1 MKFTKTIE
9 VKNIFNKISYKY
21 DFLNNLLSFG
31 LHRLWKRKLV
41 NLLEPL
47 NGEDWACLLY
57 TSPSP
62 RDAESSRMPSSA

>member
-1 MKFTKTIE
+1 MKLTKTIE

-41 NLLEPL
+41 NLLKPL
-47 NGEDWACLLY
+47 NGEAVSY
-57 TSPSP
+57 THLTLPTIL
-62 RDAESSRMPSSA
+62 RV